1 VKYAPGGYQLDEG
14 YCVGKSRRDP
24 YSALP
29 SRSQP
34 VVAAGMFKGDPA
46 LSFWILGQF
55 AMQNWYTTFD
65 YKDQR
70 VGFSSLKETT

>member
-1 VKYAPGGYQLDEG
+1 
-14 YCVGKSRRDP
+14 
-24 YSALP
+24 
-29 SRSQP
+29 
-34 VVAAGMFKGDPA
+34 VAAGMFKGDPA

-70 VGFSSLKETT
+70 VGFSSLKATA